1 MSKDNDYINWMLEK
15 YHISKKLCSFVTLH
29 PDGSLTLHTDPESLQ
44 LPCFDKEHWA
54 TVGTFLKPV
63 IYRWKHHSGASLWQ

>member
-44 LPCFDKEHWA
+44 LPCFDKEHRWEE
-54 TVGTFLKPV
+54 VGRMFKPV
-63 IYRWKHHSGASLWQ
+63 TYRWKQNK

>member
-44 LPCFDKEHWA
+44 LSCFDKERWA
-54 TVGTFLKPV
+54 IVGIFLKPV
-63 IYRWKHHSGASLWQ
+63 TYRWKHHSGASLWQ